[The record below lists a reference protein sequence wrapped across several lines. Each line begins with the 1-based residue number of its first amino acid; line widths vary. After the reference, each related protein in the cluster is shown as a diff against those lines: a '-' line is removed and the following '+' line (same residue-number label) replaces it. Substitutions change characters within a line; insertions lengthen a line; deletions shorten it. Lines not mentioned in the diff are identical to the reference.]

1 MSANRT
7 GLITSDPSLSNVQHC
22 ALRNCCLKSLA
33 ILIFLGIITIFAELN
48 QYCYAGPLD
57 DDTHG
62 LTLEECLTS
71 ARDRNPII
79 LSAQEKITELIADYD
94 AARSKFFPTIGVSSY
109 ANKLA
114 PNRLSLSAIGSNPQK
129 LYTKESWNSLTGKQ
143 ILFDGFKTYF
153 STKAA
158 DVGKAAQMK
167 GTEQV
172 LHDVEFMV
180 TEAFYRVLEAEE
192 NKKVAQ
198 NALEQRRDF
207 ERLTNAFYNAGKVTK
222 LDFFRAQSQVFEA
235 EQAVV
240 EAENAKQLAGMILA
254 KTMGVNNPTPITIS
268 GDVPEKFPSVSDFN
282 TLWRQAQETN
292 PEIKRL
298 DLDVEQ
304 SKILIKAAKA
314 DYFPEISLQG
324 NIGSRHWD
332 RGGTEDEYMGGVF
345 MEFPFFEGGL
355 TRARVTKAASQNLQ
369 LVELKR
375 DRIDQLRVDLM
386 DARNSLENAQH
397 GVDTARQMIRAD
409 TEGYNSSFMLYKNGK
424 AIGLD
429 VLQAQVELTK
439 SQFYFISNAVAY
451 EINYA
456 RIKQI
461 TGADLNVSASA
472 K

>member
-1 MSANRT
+1 MQTIGYRT
-7 GLITSDPSLSNVQHC
+7 I
-22 ALRNCCLKSLA
+22 
-33 ILIFLGIITIFAELN
+33 ILIFLGIIIIFAELN
-48 QYCYAGPLD
+48 QYSYAEVPD
-57 DDTHG
+57 DGTHG

-71 ARDRNPII
+71 ARERNPII
-79 LSAQEKITELIADYD
+79 LAAREKITELIADYD
-94 AARSKFFPTIGVSSY
+94 AARSSFFPRIVLSSY
-109 ANKLA
+109 VDKLD
-114 PNRLSLSAIGSNPQK
+114 PDRLSAGGSTAQK
-129 LYTKESWNSLTGKQ
+129 LYTEESLHSVTGKQ

-172 LHDVEFMV
+172 MHDVEFMV
-180 TEAFYRVLEAEE
+180 TEAFYRVLEAKE

-207 ERLTNAFYNAGKVTK
+207 ERLTNAFYNAGKITR

-254 KTMGVNNPTPITIS
+254 KTMGVDNPTPITIS
-268 GDVPEKFPSVSDFN
+268 GDVPEAFPSVSDFN
-282 TLWRQAQETN
+282 TLWQQAQETN

-304 SKILIKAAKA
+304 SKILVKSAKA

-324 NIGSRHWD
+324 NIGSRHWN

-355 TRARVTKAASQNLQ
+355 TRARVAKASSQNLQ

-375 DRIDQLRVDLM
+375 NRIDEIRVELM
-386 DARNSLENAQH
+386 DAVKGLENARH
-397 GVDTARQMIRAD
+397 GVDTARQTLKAN
-409 TEGYNSSFMLYKNGK
+409 TEGYNSAVALYKYGK

-429 VLQAQVELTK
+429 VLQAQVELTR
-439 SQFYFISNAVAY
+439 SQFYVISSAVAY

-461 TGADLNVSASA
+461 AGAELKGSPSANRM
-472 K
+472 KEGP

>member
-1 MSANRT
+1 MSLHLFFKEAPMQKIGC
-7 GLITSDPSLSNVQHC
+7 GLI
-22 ALRNCCLKSLA
+22 
-33 ILIFLGIITIFAELN
+33 ILILLVIITIFAEVN
-48 QYCYAGPLD
+48 QYCYAGPPD

-71 ARDRNPII
+71 ARERNPII
-79 LSAQEKITELIADYD
+79 LASREKITELIADYD

-109 ANKLA
+109 VNKLD
-114 PNRLSLSAIGSNPQK
+114 PDRLSAGGSSAQK
-129 LYTKESWNSLTGKQ
+129 LYTKESLHSLTGKQ

-158 DVGKAAQMK
+158 AVGKVAQMK

-172 LHDVEFMV
+172 THDVEFMV
-180 TEAFYRVLEAEE
+180 TEAFYRVFEADE

-198 NALEQRRDF
+198 SALEQRRDF
-207 ERLTNAFYNAGKVTK
+207 EQLTNAFYNAGKVTR

-240 EAENAKQLAGMILA
+240 ETENAKQLAGMILA
-254 KTMGVNNPTPITIS
+254 KTMGIDNPAPITIS
-268 GDVPEKFPSVSDFN
+268 GDVPERFPTVSDFN
-282 TLWRQAQETN
+282 TLWQHAQESN

-298 DLDVEQ
+298 DLDIEQ
-304 SKILIKAAKA
+304 SKILIKTAKA

-324 NIGSRHWD
+324 NIGSRHWN

-355 TRARVTKAASQNLQ
+355 TRAKVSKAASQNLQ

-386 DARNSLENAQH
+386 DARNGLENARS
-397 GVDTARQMIRAD
+397 GVDTARQMIKAN
-409 TEGYNSSFMLYKNGK
+409 TEGYNSSFILYKNGK

-451 EINYA
+451 EINLA

-461 TGADLNVSASA
+461 IGTDLNVSASA
-472 K
+472 KE